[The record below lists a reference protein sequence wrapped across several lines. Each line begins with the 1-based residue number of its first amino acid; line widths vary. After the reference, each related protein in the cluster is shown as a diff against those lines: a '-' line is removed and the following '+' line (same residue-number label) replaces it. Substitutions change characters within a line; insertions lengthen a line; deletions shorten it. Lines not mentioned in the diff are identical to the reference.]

1 MFRRRRSGALS
12 DAIHR
17 ASDPELRHLEEAI
30 AERKERLADLE
41 LELSD
46 TRISLAQFEAEYDR
60 RIGPLERRVKEL
72 RMDLEDARHKAER
85 RAQWGDREIPVDVV
99 EQFRKTWQRSTPPSD
114 SAPPKPPEP
123 QVSGDI
129 KQLFRRLAKRYHP
142 DLATDPL
149 EKRRREKVMANINRA
164 YAARDFSAL
173 QAILKKGQAP
183 EIVEPKSAGE
193 IVVDLEQELRR
204 LNTVIA
210 RIEAELQE
218 LILSPLVQLMLDN
231 TMARRQGRD
240 LLAEMNRNLT
250 RTIASMEAEIASLQ
264 T

>member
-17 ASDPELRHLEEAI
+17 ARDPDLRNLEEEI

-46 TRISLAQFEAEYDR
+46 TRISLRQFEGEYDR

-72 RMDLEDARHKAER
+72 QLDLEDARRKAER

-99 EQFRKTWQRSTPPSD
+99 EQFRKTWQRSSTPVDAP
-114 SAPPKPPEP
+114 PPKPPEP

-142 DLATDPL
+142 DLATDAL
-149 EKRRREKVMANINRA
+149 EKRRREKIMADINRA
-164 YAARDFSAL
+164 YAAKDFNAL
-173 QAILKKGQAP
+173 EAIFNRGEAP
-183 EIVEPKSAGE
+183 EMAEQKAPVEV
-193 IVVDLEQELRR
+193 VVDLQQELRR
-204 LNTVIA
+204 LDAVIA
-210 RIEAELQE
+210 RMEAELQE
-218 LILSPLVQLMLDN
+218 LILSPIVQLMLDM
-231 TMARRQGRD
+231 TMARRKGRD
-240 LLAEMNRNLT
+240 LLAEISRDLQQ
-250 RTIASMEAEIASLQ
+250 TIASLETEIAALQ
-264 T
+264 V